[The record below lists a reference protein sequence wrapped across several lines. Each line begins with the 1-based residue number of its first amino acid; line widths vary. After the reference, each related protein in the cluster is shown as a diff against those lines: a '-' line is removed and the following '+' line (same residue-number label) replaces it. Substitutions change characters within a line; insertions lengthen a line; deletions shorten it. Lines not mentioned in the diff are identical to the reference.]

1 MQFTL
6 EKFVPASGAASRM
19 FKFLNVFLNEFKIDE
34 ETINSYIDGVRQRF
48 KSIYWRYRSF
58 AFFKEVYEKLS
69 STIENFEDLDLD
81 HKIIIS
87 FVFYYRLTILI
98 TLTSLRN
105 FTIS

>member
-1 MQFTL
+1 MKRPL
-6 EKFVPASGAASRM
+6 IPIS
-19 FKFLNVFLNEFKIDE
+19 I
-34 ETINSYIDGVRQRF
+34 GVRQRF

-87 FVFYYRLTILI
+87 FVFLLSPNYFNYANKPREFYHFINMQTVLLVP
-98 TLTSLRN
+98 
-105 FTIS
+105 